1 MAELSERLRRIV
13 DDLPLVA
20 GMRVLEIGGAPGAA
34 AREVFKRI
42 APGQIVV
49 LDRSPKGVAQLEST
63 CRREIDDGLMVVVL
77 GSIEAYRPDPDD
89 KPFDLIFA
97 NRVGVLD
104 GRHPKQEAA
113 ALNAIRT
120 AASVDAKFFL
130 DGVDVTERIR

>member
-13 DDLPLVA
+13 DDLPLVT

-34 AREVFKRI
+34 AREVAKRR

-49 LDRSPKGVAQLEST
+49 LDRSPKGIAQLEST
-63 CRREIDDGLMVVVL
+63 CRREIDAGTVLVVQ
-77 GSIEAYRPDPDD
+77 GSIEEYRPQPHE

-104 GRHPKQEAA
+104 GRHPNQEAA

-120 AASVDAKFFL
+120 VASLDARFFL

>member
-1 MAELSERLRRIV
+1 MAEISERLRRIV
-13 DDLPLVA
+13 DGLPLVT
-20 GMRVLEIGGAPGAA
+20 GMRVLEIGGAPGTA
-34 AREVFKRI
+34 AREVAKRI

-49 LDRSPKGVAQLEST
+49 LDRSTKGIAQVESS
-63 CRREIDDGLMVVVL
+63 CRSEIDAGLMRIQL
-77 GSIEAYRPDPDD
+77 GSIEKYVPNPDE

-120 AASVDAKFFL
+120 AATSDARFFL